1 MPHEQTVWIARH
13 ASRLDFVDPDW
24 HRSAPNPYDP
34 PLSDDGVTQA
44 RELGNRLDG
53 EGITRIFSSPFQ
65 RAVETAHQVADIL
78 DLPVEIE
85 QGACEWLNASWFI
98 TQPVWGSPEKL
109 AMDFPRIVGQDHSSV
124 FPRFPETWDDLLM
137 RTGTTIRT
145 LASQTGDDIL
155 IIGHGASLLGFTRAL
170 LGEEPEINADYCAL
184 VKLVRRGVRWEMEL
198 NGDTS
203 FLGYAAGETRFI

>member
-1 MPHEQTVWIARH
+1 MPHEQTIWIARH

-44 RELGNRLDG
+44 RELGNRLEG
-53 EGITRIFSSPFQ
+53 EGITRIFSSPF
-65 RAVETAHQVADIL
+65 RRTVETAHHVADIL
-78 DLPVEIE
+78 ALPVEIE
-85 QGACEWLNASWFI
+85 QGACEWLNASWFPG
-98 TQPVWGSPEKL
+98 QPAWGSPEEL
-109 AMDFPRIVGQDHSSV
+109 SIDFPRILGQDDSAV
-124 FPRFPETWDDLLM
+124 IPRFPETWEDLLA
-137 RTGTTIRT
+137 RTGKTIRT

-155 IIGHGASLLGFTRAL
+155 VIGHGASLLGFAQAL

-184 VKLVRRGVRWEMEL
+184 VKLVRRDLRWQMEL